1 MHNGYLKI
9 FTISI
14 SSYYNYNE
22 KYGNATREE
31 VDTKTA
37 YSSVMTKGGVSLLNE
52 IDKSDY
58 SRYDERDLGRVK
70 NASWVY
76 GVSGMDFYISV
87 YNNEID
93 KFHNKIGLL
102 TGASPMDYHGL
113 NRRTELDSLFGVN
126 HYIVNSNNIENKPYG
141 YDNLEMK
148 KSVNGN
154 EYFSY
159 KPNNKNQMVY
169 GFKKSIKQSDY
180 DKLSPF
186 DKQQALMQ
194 TIVVKDDM
202 ANSTLKDLNIRND
215 IVNYKLSKNENVS
228 INNKK
233 YVVDKNN
240 GEIELNFENIS
251 DSEIYV
257 YFDNINY
264 ENKDDSSYS
273 INIQAY
279 NDDIL
284 IENENLRRT
293 K

>member
-1 MHNGYLKI
+1 
-9 FTISI
+9 
-14 SSYYNYNE
+14 
-22 KYGNATREE
+22 
-31 VDTKTA
+31 
-37 YSSVMTKGGVSLLNE
+37 
-52 IDKSDY
+52 
-58 SRYDERDLGRVK
+58 
-70 NASWVY
+70 
-76 GVSGMDFYISV
+76 
-87 YNNEID
+87 
-93 KFHNKIGLL
+93 
-102 TGASPMDYHGL
+102 MDYHGL
-113 NRRTELDSLFGVN
+113 NRRTELDSLFGIN

-194 TIVVKDDM
+194 AIVVKDDM

-279 NDDIL
+279 NDIL

>member
-1 MHNGYLKI
+1 
-9 FTISI
+9 
-14 SSYYNYNE
+14 
-22 KYGNATREE
+22 
-31 VDTKTA
+31 
-37 YSSVMTKGGVSLLNE
+37 
-52 IDKSDY
+52 
-58 SRYDERDLGRVK
+58 
-70 NASWVY
+70 
-76 GVSGMDFYISV
+76 
-87 YNNEID
+87 
-93 KFHNKIGLL
+93 
-102 TGASPMDYHGL
+102 
-113 NRRTELDSLFGVN
+113 
-126 HYIVNSNNIENKPYG
+126 
-141 YDNLEMK
+141 
-148 KSVNGN
+148 
-154 EYFSY
+154 
-159 KPNNKNQMVY
+159 
-169 GFKKSIKQSDY
+169 
-180 DKLSPF
+180 
-186 DKQQALMQ
+186 MQ

>member
-1 MHNGYLKI
+1 M
-9 FTISI
+9 
-14 SSYYNYNE
+14 
-22 KYGNATREE
+22 
-31 VDTKTA
+31 
-37 YSSVMTKGGVSLLNE
+37 
-52 IDKSDY
+52 
-58 SRYDERDLGRVK
+58 
-70 NASWVY
+70 
-76 GVSGMDFYISV
+76 
-87 YNNEID
+87 
-93 KFHNKIGLL
+93 
-102 TGASPMDYHGL
+102 
-113 NRRTELDSLFGVN
+113 
-126 HYIVNSNNIENKPYG
+126 
-141 YDNLEMK
+141 
-148 KSVNGN
+148 
-154 EYFSY
+154 
-159 KPNNKNQMVY
+159 
-169 GFKKSIKQSDY
+169 
-180 DKLSPF
+180 
-186 DKQQALMQ
+186 QA
-194 TIVVKDDM
+194 IVVKDDM